1 MAQLPLPACCCCCCW
16 ATAAGFGAATA
27 FWPEGK
33 SVISTSLAVRNLIKT
48 EIFGD
53 KPSYHLAAFFG
64 GPFWEDFRIQKHS
77 NQHNLETL
85 GGQHVWST
93 TPSSCPKLASCSF
106 SCCGCLSQ
114 SSRSLLKSS
123 WLQVKVVRIFQGA
136 QESWTYWMGS
146 STVSK
151 WYKHGTYNDIVWCPF
166 WILLRDGVTLVE
178 IGWTVWNFNILK
190 YSVAVYELCI

>member
-1 MAQLPLPACCCCCCW
+1 MEKKSLKSWVLMAQHPLPACCCCCCW

-27 FWPEGK
+27 FWPEGN
-33 SVISTSLAVRNLIKT
+33 SVSSTSLAVRNLIKT

-53 KPSYHLAAFFG
+53 KPSYHLAAFLK

-85 GGQHVWST
+85 GGQHFWST

-106 SCCGCLSQ
+106 SCCCCLSR

-123 WLQVKVVRIFQGA
+123 WLQVKVLRIFQGFA
-136 QESWTYWMGS
+136 R
-146 STVSK
+146 
-151 WYKHGTYNDIVWCPF
+151 
-166 WILLRDGVTLVE
+166 IL
-178 IGWTVWNFNILK
+178 NILNGIIHSFK
-190 YSVAVYELCI
+190 MIQTWNL